1 MLSTKAT
8 FPSISNNSEQ
18 LKVTGQAKIFKANE
32 KKNGSKERN
41 TTIKVDFSAKEL

>member
-8 FPSISNNSEQ
+8 FPSTSNNSEQ
-18 LKVTGQAKIFKANE
+18 LKVKQMK